1 MSPNET
7 GTKRPAVKSPRKAT
21 GRAPVP
27 TSRKPPATSFET
39 AFAALGRKADE
50 ARVHLAELADE
61 GAKSAGRTLQKASR
75 ATQSGVRKL
84 NAEWKKL
91 PPKRKAQALA
101 GVLGAIAAA
110 VAVPL
115 VVRQRRKARA
125 RKSAGKSEE

>member
-1 MSPNET
+1 MSPKGN
-7 GTKRPAVKSPRKAT
+7 GTKRVVKSPRKST
-21 GRAPVP
+21 GRAPAP
-27 TSRKPPATSFET
+27 TFET

-61 GAKSAGRTLQKASR
+61 GAKGAGRTLQKASR

-101 GVLGAIAAA
+101 GVLAAIAAA

-115 VVRQRRKARA
+115 AVRQRRKTRA
-125 RKSAGKSEE
+125 RKAAEKTGA